1 MKTLTVSFV
10 APLLCLLAAASP
22 SRAADPPSSP
32 EQQVLERFIGK
43 WRTEY
48 THRKA
53 EWTPVAK
60 EGASDLTFNRVLDGQ
75 FVQERGIHDDKK
87 TQLSMYTYDEE
98 NKRYRLWWF
107 SSTGQTSE
115 SSGEW
120 DAETKTLKWV
130 WIRGVGQNFTMTG
143 SHHFVD
149 DDVFE
154 WEIVA
159 KDKADKILFHA
170 EGKATR
176 VKAPKK

>member
-1 MKTLTVSFV
+1 MTYTLRFLIT
-10 APLLCLLAAASP
+10 LLPFFCIALTLH
-22 SRAADPPSSP
+22 AADPTSSP
-32 EQQVLERFIGK
+32 EQEVLDRFIGK

-48 THRKA
+48 THRKT

-60 EGASDLTFNRVLDGQ
+60 AGGSDLTFNRVLAGQ
-75 FVQERGIHDDKK
+75 FVQERGTHDDKK

-98 NKRYRLWWF
+98 NKCYRLWWF

-115 SSGEW
+115 STGEW

-130 WIRGVGQNFTMTG
+130 WIRSAGQNFTMTG
-143 SHHFVD
+143 SHHFVA

-176 VKAPKK
+176 MKQPKK